1 MSASKSNELVG
12 ALERLLG
19 KKEGWAKLDDRPAV
33 GGRPGGLG
41 VGLPGSPPSVG
52 SFAPSVGSFEESDAS
67 LRTHHAAR
75 TITTSDGL
83 ISVEYKPIHEVQLV
97 GGGVLV
103 FKDPPPDFPAGGA
116 GA

>member
-41 VGLPGSPPSVG
+41 VGLPGSP
-52 SFAPSVGSFEESDAS
+52 PSVGSFEESDAS